1 MTGGT
6 FNRSAAARPGHR
18 HRGTGVGL
26 RRAAGLRFGLL
37 GALVLLQGTSALFFL
52 GDVTADYLAIGLDW
66 HTTYEGIA
74 TLALL
79 CGVILGLVEMWRAA
93 LRMRRAEIALKMAS
107 GAFAD
112 LLSDRFH
119 DWRLTPAEADVALL
133 TLKGFDGREIA
144 QLRGTADGT
153 VRAQLGRIYAKSG
166 CNGRG
171 QFVSLFI
178 DALLDDPVL
187 PKARHATSGQSA

>member
-1 MTGGT
+1 ML
-6 FNRSAAARPGHR
+6 
-18 HRGTGVGL
+18 GV
-26 RRAAGLRFGLL
+26 
-37 GALVLLQGTSALFFL
+37 LVVLQGTSALFFL
-52 GDVTADYLAIGLDW
+52 GDVTADFLALGFDP

-79 CGVILGLVEMWRAA
+79 CGVALGLVEMWRTAN
-93 LRMRRAEIALKMAS
+93 RMRRAENALKMAS

-112 LLSDRFH
+112 LLEDRF
-119 DWRLTPAEADVALL
+119 DMWRLTPAEAEVALL
-133 TLKGFDGREIA
+133 TLKGFDGPEIA
-144 QLRGTADGT
+144 RLRGTADGT

-178 DALLDDPVL
+178 DALLDDPV
-187 PKARHATSGQSA
+187 TGGSGREVPVSSAS